1 MNKYIAEF
9 LGTALFLYVILA
21 VGSPI
26 AIGLALTLVIIMV
39 GHVSGG
45 HFNPAVSLMMYT
57 NKAIN
62 LQQLVLYIIMQCL
75 GGVSVLFFR
84 NLASKSK

>member
-45 HFNPAVSLMMYT
+45 HFNPAVSVMMALAGRLSMKDLLPYVL
-57 NKAIN
+57 A
-62 LQQLVLYIIMQCL
+62 QVSGGLVALEMFKRL
-75 GGVSVLFFR
+75 
-84 NLASKSK
+84 